1 VDKYGLIY
9 LYFFSRAADWS
20 CQRHVAL
27 LKIQGKEFEL
37 TPIPLRTVRPFVM
50 DEILLTE
57 VAEEEGFDVTDQM
70 EVTKY
75 LKLRVSSTA

>member
-1 VDKYGLIY
+1 MDKYGLLSLY
-9 LYFFSRAADWS
+9 LSSRAADWY

-27 LKIQGKEFEL
+27 LKIQGKQFEL

-57 VAEEEGFDVTDQM
+57 VAEEEGFDVTDPM
-70 EVTKY
+70 EVMKY